1 MFATG
6 PSTNSRP
13 AAACNRSPSRSRRKN
28 SSGFPPHSASIFSRI
43 ERISATTGS
52 STPLQ
57 WSAVGRP
64 LLASRG
70 ETAFFYMMYTGA
82 MVQDSGTSG
91 LASPRQRWELFEQ
104 LYGDRARASDTAW
117 ALSLLPAERLAV
129 VDDLLMTV
137 RSARVAAGDWQH
149 VDDLAWRETLNERL
163 VQVQAFHRLD
173 EAMRGTGTVANAG

>member
-1 MFATG
+1 MQA
-6 PSTNSRP
+6 
-13 AAACNRSPSRSRRKN
+13 RR
-28 SSGFPPHSASIFSRI
+28 ASEGI
-43 ERISATTGS
+43 
-52 STPLQ
+52 
-57 WSAVGRP
+57 
-64 LLASRG
+64 G
-70 ETAFFYMMYTGA
+70 ETAFFCTMYTCE
-82 MVQDSGTSG
+82 MVQHSGTSG

>member
-1 MFATG
+1 MI
-6 PSTNSRP
+6 
-13 AAACNRSPSRSRRKN
+13 
-28 SSGFPPHSASIFSRI
+28 H
-43 ERISATTGS
+43 
-52 STPLQ
+52 
-57 WSAVGRP
+57 
-64 LLASRG
+64 
-70 ETAFFYMMYTGA
+70 
-82 MVQDSGTSG
+82 DSGTSG
-91 LASPRQRWELFEQ
+91 SVSPRQRWELFEQ

-163 VQVQAFHRLD
+163 VQVQAFHRLG

>member
-1 MFATG
+1 
-6 PSTNSRP
+6 
-13 AAACNRSPSRSRRKN
+13 
-28 SSGFPPHSASIFSRI
+28 
-43 ERISATTGS
+43 
-52 STPLQ
+52 
-57 WSAVGRP
+57 
-64 LLASRG
+64 
-70 ETAFFYMMYTGA
+70 MMYTDY

-149 VDDLAWRETLNERL
+149 VDDLAWRETFNERL

-173 EAMRGTGTVANAG
+173 EAMRGTGTVGNAG